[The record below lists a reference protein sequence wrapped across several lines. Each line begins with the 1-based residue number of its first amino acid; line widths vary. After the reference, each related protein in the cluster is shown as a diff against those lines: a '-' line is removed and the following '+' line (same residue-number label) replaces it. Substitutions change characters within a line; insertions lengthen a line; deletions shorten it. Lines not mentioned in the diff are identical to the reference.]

1 MIGSSS
7 YSTKPA
13 GAGVV
18 LLWVRGMADQTIALS
33 IYLFRP
39 DRITAFEKALHV
51 GLNGLPLTRPLDGYA
66 INLQASARVPSWV
79 PIIQSILKDPGAFS
93 LIGQSPAAML
103 VIRRAGKT
111 FVLTFGHAWAKLDDD
126 WLEPDFGRR
135 VALNLI
141 PPDKLVEIHIEQVF
155 AKWHIAR
162 ERAPRA
168 SSVEEFGVQ
177 FDRDLVASVEGE
189 PSKPAF
195 GKKLRGGTYLRV
207 DIPFSEL
214 PDILDESVP
223 LFQSDAYKK
232 DWPEIDNINVVTDE
246 LLIEKLEAQFDVELK
261 AGNAQKKLVMFAP
274 TYRREEAWAVD
285 SYVFGRMSKSPATTP
300 YLLVQS
306 WMNFLAKIKREPS
319 VAAAKDS
326 WIHLMDETKEPLS
339 RCTAFQCFGFE
350 LPLANKQYIL
360 SSGIWYE
367 VAVDFLNKVNRAAN
381 KIPAPLT
388 VLPPWNQVESE
399 GEYNLRCGQT
409 KGFLSFDAK
418 NIMYGGGQSKFEFCD
433 VLHMTSRTLFFAKI
447 ATKSSG
453 MSHLVEQVRRTTE
466 LLFTADGE
474 YRKELVQVFKKYHK
488 SADTEWLKTRPRHGD
503 WNICLVSLG
512 KTPAELPF
520 FARCSLV
527 KVYNDLREGGHEV
540 SFLKV

>member
-1 MIGSSS
+1 M
-7 YSTKPA
+7 
-13 GAGVV
+13 
-18 LLWVRGMADQTIALS
+18 WVRGMADQTIPLS

-39 DRITAFEKALHV
+39 DRVAAFEKALYV
-51 GLNGLPLTRPLDGYA
+51 SVSALPLTPPLDGYA
-66 INLQASARVPSWV
+66 LNLQAGARVPAWV
-79 PIIQSILKDPGAFS
+79 PVIQSVLQNPSSFL
-93 LIGQSPAAML
+93 LIGQSPAAIL
-103 VIRRAGKT
+103 VIRRTGKT
-111 FVLTFGHAWAKLDDD
+111 FVLPFGHAWAKLDDD

-141 PPDKLVEIHIEQVF
+141 PPDKLVEIHVEQVF

-189 PSKPAF
+189 PSEPAF
-195 GKKLRGGTYLRV
+195 GSKVRGGTSLRV
-207 DIPFSEL
+207 DLPFSEL
-214 PDILDESVP
+214 SDILDKSVP

-232 DWPEIDNINVVTDE
+232 NWPEIDNINVVTDE
-246 LLIEKLEAQFDVELK
+246 LLIAKLEAQFDVELK
-261 AGNAQKKLVMFAP
+261 AGSAQKKLVMFAP

-285 SYVFGRMSKSPATTP
+285 SYVFGRMSKAPATTP

-306 WMNFLAKIKREPS
+306 WINYLQKEKREPS
-319 VAAAKDS
+319 VAAARAS
-326 WIHLMDETKEPLS
+326 WIHLMDGAKESLS
-339 RCTAFQCFGFE
+339 RCTAFQCFGYE
-350 LPLANKQYIL
+350 LPLASKQYIL

-367 VAVDFLNKVNRAAN
+367 VAINFLNKINKAASS
-381 KIPAPLT
+381 IPAPQT

-399 GEYNLRCGQT
+399 GEYNLRCGKA
-409 KGFLSFDAK
+409 KGFLGFDAK

-433 VLHMTSRTLFFAKI
+433 VLHMVSQTLFFAKI

-474 YRKELVQVFKKYHK
+474 YRRELVEVFKKYHK
-488 SADTEWLKTRPRHGD
+488 GVDTAWLKTRPRHGD

-512 KTPAELPF
+512 KSPSELPF

-527 KVYNDLREGGHEV
+527 KLYNDLREGGHEV

>member
-1 MIGSSS
+1 
-7 YSTKPA
+7 
-13 GAGVV
+13 
-18 LLWVRGMADQTIALS
+18 MADQTIPLS
-33 IYLFRP
+33 IYLFRQ
-39 DRITAFEKALHV
+39 DRVAVFEKALDV
-51 GLNGLPLTRPLDGYA
+51 SLNSLPLAQPLDGYA
-66 INLQASARVPSWV
+66 IPLQASARVPMWV
-79 PIIQSILKDPGAFS
+79 PVIQSVLQNPGAFS

-103 VIRRAGKT
+103 VIRRVGRT
-111 FVLTFGHAWAKLDDD
+111 FVLTFGHAWSKLDDD

-189 PSKPAF
+189 PSKRIF
-195 GKKLRGGTYLRV
+195 GNRLRGGTYLRV

-214 PDILDESVP
+214 LDILDKSVP
-223 LFQSDAYKK
+223 LFQSNAYKK
-232 DWPEIDNINVVTDE
+232 NWPEIDNIDVVTDE
-246 LLIEKLEAQFDVELK
+246 LLIAKLEAQFDVELK
-261 AGNAQKKLVMFAP
+261 AGSAQKKLVMFAP
-274 TYRREEAWAVD
+274 TYRREEVWAVD
-285 SYVFGRMSKSPATTP
+285 SYVFGRMSQSPATSP

-306 WMNFLAKIKREPS
+306 WMNFLAKGKRQPS
-319 VAAAKDS
+319 VAAAKES
-326 WIHLMDETKEPLS
+326 WIHLMDAAKEPLS
-339 RCTAFQCFGFE
+339 RCTAFQCFGYE
-350 LPLANKQYIL
+350 LSLASRQYIL

-367 VAVDFLNKVNRAAN
+367 VAVNFLNKVNKAAS
-381 KIPAPLT
+381 KIPAPQT
-388 VLPPWNQVESE
+388 GLPPWNQVESE
-399 GEYNLRCGQT
+399 GEYNFRCGQA
-409 KGFLSFDAK
+409 KGFLGFDAK
-418 NIMYGGGQSKFEFCD
+418 NVMYGGGQSKFEFCD
-433 VLHMTSRTLFFAKI
+433 VIHMASRTLFFAKI
-447 ATKSSG
+447 PTKSSG

-474 YRKELVQVFKKYHK
+474 YRKELARIFNKYHK
-488 SADTEWLKTRPRHGD
+488 GADTEWLKARPRHGD

-512 KTPAELPF
+512 KTSAELPF

-527 KVYNDLREGGHEV
+527 KVYNDLREGGHVV